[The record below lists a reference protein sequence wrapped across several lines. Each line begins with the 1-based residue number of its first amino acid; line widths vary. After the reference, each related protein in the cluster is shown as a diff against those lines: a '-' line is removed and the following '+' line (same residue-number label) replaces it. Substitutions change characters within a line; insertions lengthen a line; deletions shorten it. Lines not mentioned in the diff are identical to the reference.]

1 MLGDM
6 IGELKGKLTGSRV
19 LSVECCPKIEVSV
32 QGIGKIIGIDVTD
45 IGTFWEMIKEDGS
58 LYGEGQGVMMSNE
71 GEIVTWEAQGLGK
84 TKGKGA
90 EWRVSVFFNTHSIKL
105 SHLNNIMGIVVFEID
120 DEGNTK
126 EKVWECS

>member
-19 LSVECCPKIEVSV
+19 LSIECCPKIEVSV

-90 EWRVSVFFNTHSIKL
+90 EWRGSAFLNTTSERF
-105 SHLNNIMGIVVFEID
+105 SCLNNTVVIFEYNID
-120 DEGNTK
+120 DNGNAD
-126 EKVWECS
+126 EKVWEWI